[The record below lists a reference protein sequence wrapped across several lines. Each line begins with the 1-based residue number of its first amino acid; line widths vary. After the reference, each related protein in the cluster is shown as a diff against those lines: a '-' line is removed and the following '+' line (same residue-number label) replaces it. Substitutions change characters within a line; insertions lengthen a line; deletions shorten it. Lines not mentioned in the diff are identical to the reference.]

1 MSGEF
6 VRMQPTARQQLVPP
20 LATALLLCGCQSP
33 PSFTETE
40 PGLPLP
46 GLTEAELDTFVRGRA
61 LFDRPFSP
69 EDGLGPLFN
78 QDRCSS
84 CHDLPT
90 SGGHGAE
97 PVTKVSRFDP
107 VDGCSTLPQQGG
119 DLLQLVVTESGREA
133 GLTGERIPE
142 GITAISDI
150 RAPAVYGLGLVARI
164 SEAEIVKRADP
175 EDIDGD
181 GVSGRPNLDAAGR
194 VGRFGRKAQHATLPG
209 FIEEA
214 LRLEMG
220 ITTPSN
226 PEEVRFNGEELPPG
240 ADIAPD
246 PEATDEQLRLLVDYI
261 DFLAPPER
269 QLPDDPQELA
279 DVEEGERV
287 FAFLGCDACHTP
299 SFTLGAS
306 ESPAFDGKRFRL
318 YSDLLLH
325 DMGAELAATCTAGT
339 TPSEW
344 KTARLVG
351 LGHRSEFLHDGR
363 AQRIADAIRLHGG
376 EASASRD
383 VFLRLTHEARRQL
396 LSFLRSL

>member
-1 MSGEF
+1 MIGGAHRIQPL
-6 VRMQPTARQQLVPP
+6 VRGRFTPP
-20 LATALLLCGCQSP
+20 LAMVFLWCACQSEP
-33 PSFTETE
+33 PFVETE

-46 GLTEAELDTFVRGRA
+46 GLSDAESDVFVRGRA

-78 QDRCSS
+78 QERCSS

-97 PVTKVSRFDP
+97 AVIKVSRFDP
-107 VDGCSTLPQQGG
+107 IEGCNTLSEGGG
-119 DLLQLVVTESGREA
+119 DLLQQSVTESGRRV

-142 GITAISDI
+142 GTTAISEI
-150 RAPAVYGLGLVARI
+150 QAPAVYGLGLVSRI
-164 SEAEIVKRADP
+164 SEADILRKADP
-175 EDIDGD
+175 DDGDSD
-181 GVSGRPNLDAAGR
+181 GVSGRPNLDTNGR
-194 VGRFGRKAQHATLPG
+194 AGRFGRKAQHASLPG

-220 ITTPSN
+220 ITTPDN
-226 PEEVRFNGEELPPG
+226 PEEIRFNGAALPPG

-246 PEATDEQLRLLVDYI
+246 PEATEEDLRLLVDYI

-269 QLPDDPQELA
+269 QLPDDPEALA
-279 DVEEGERV
+279 EVEEGERV

-299 SFTLGAS
+299 SFTLDAS
-306 ESPAFDGKRFRL
+306 ASPAFSGKRFRL

-325 DMGAELAATCTAGT
+325 DMGPELGTTCTAGT

-351 LGHRSEFLHDGR
+351 LGYRSEFLHDGR
-363 AQRIADAIRLHGG
+363 AQRIEDAIRLHGG
-376 EASASRD
+376 EATGSRD
-383 VFLRLTHEARRQL
+383 VFLRLTPEARGQL

>member
-1 MSGEF
+1 MSGRASPTPST
-6 VRMQPTARQQLVPP
+6 VRRLALP
-20 LATALLLCGCQSP
+20 LGLLLCGCQSQP
-33 PSFTETE
+33 PFTETE

-46 GLTEAELDTFVRGRA
+46 GLSETEQDAFARGRA

-69 EDGLGPLFN
+69 EDGLGPLYN

-107 VDGCSTLPQQGG
+107 SNGCSTLREQGG
-119 DLLQLVVTESGREA
+119 DLLQLIVTAPGRAA
-133 GLTGERIPE
+133 GLTGERIPD
-142 GITAISDI
+142 GTTAISYI

-164 SEAEIVKRADP
+164 AEAEILRRADP
-175 EDIDGD
+175 DDLDGD

-220 ITTPSN
+220 ITTPDN
-226 PEEVRFNGEELPPG
+226 PEETRFNGQELPPG

-246 PEATDEQLRLLVDYI
+246 PEATDEQLRSLVNYI
-261 DFLAPPER
+261 SLLAPPKRRPPENA
-269 QLPDDPQELA
+269 QGLA
-279 DVEEGERV
+279 DIEEGERV
-287 FAFLGCDACHTP
+287 FAFLGCDVCHTP
-299 SFTLGAS
+299 AFTLGPS
-306 ESPAFDGKRFRL
+306 ESSAFAGVRFRL

-325 DMGAELAATCTAGT
+325 DMGPDLAATCTAGT

-363 AQRIADAIRLHGG
+363 AQRLADAIRLHGG

-383 VFLRLTHEARRQL
+383 VFLRLTPEARRQL
-396 LSFLRSL
+396 MSFLRSL